1 MTDYRETVFL
11 PSLFLWQTQVLNFF
25 VILFKLNLYVIYG
38 ILVLYDNLAVIL
50 IFVGIFSVPQ
60 GSTKNVLN
68 KKGGE
73 TMIKKIFRYVITL
86 VVMTVAVGLLYALY
100 NNNIWGIQQYV
111 ADYAVVLVG
120 IFIGIIYFILFSD
133 VAADAIMKQLG
144 VAEGKLVKMDIKEL
158 ITGVAG
164 VVIGLIIANLIG
176 VALNG
181 YGIVGTGITV
191 ILNITLGVLGY
202 RVATKKRDE
211 LDMPM
216 FKSSQTK
223 VSAGRPKILDTS
235 VIIDGRIL
243 DLLHTGFIEG
253 KIVIPTF
260 VLDELRHI
268 ADSSDAL
275 KRNRGRRG
283 LDILNEIQKQLE
295 VPVIIKEFNTKEK
308 LEVDSKLLKMAEK
321 MDAYV
326 VTNDYNLNKVA
337 EVRGVK
343 VLNINEL
350 ANAVKPMLLPGE
362 EMTVTIIKAGKENGQ
377 GIAYLNDGTMIVVE
391 GGSRR
396 IGETLEVVV
405 TSVLQTSAG
414 RMIFTKIKSE

>member
-1 MTDYRETVFL
+1 
-11 PSLFLWQTQVLNFF
+11 
-25 VILFKLNLYVIYG
+25 
-38 ILVLYDNLAVIL
+38 
-50 IFVGIFSVPQ
+50 
-60 GSTKNVLN
+60 
-68 KKGGE
+68 
-73 TMIKKIFRYVITL
+73 MIKKIFRYVITL

-100 NNNIWGIQQYV
+100 NNNIWGIQEYV
-111 ADYAVVLVG
+111 ADYAVILFG

-133 VAADAIMKQLG
+133 VAADAIMKQVG
-144 VAEGKLVKMDIKEL
+144 IAEGKLVKMEIKEL
-158 ITGVAG
+158 ITGVSG
-164 VVIGLIIANLIG
+164 IVIGLIIANLIG

-202 RVATKKRDE
+202 RVATRKRDE
-211 LDMPM
+211 LEMPM
-216 FKSSQTK
+216 FSKSAQTK

-268 ADSSDAL
+268 ADSSDSL

-283 LDILNEIQKQLE
+283 LDILNEIQKQLD

-308 LEVDSKLLKMAEK
+308 IEVDSKLLKMAEK

-337 EVRGVK
+337 EVQGVR

-350 ANAVKPMLLPGE
+350 ANAVKPMLIPGE

-377 GIAYLNDGTMIVVE
+377 GIAYLNDGTMIVIE
-391 GGSRR
+391 GGSER
-396 IGETLEVVV
+396 IGETLQVVV
-405 TSVLQTSAG
+405 TRDRKSVV
-414 RMIFTKIKSE
+414 

>member
-1 MTDYRETVFL
+1 
-11 PSLFLWQTQVLNFF
+11 
-25 VILFKLNLYVIYG
+25 
-38 ILVLYDNLAVIL
+38 
-50 IFVGIFSVPQ
+50 
-60 GSTKNVLN
+60 
-68 KKGGE
+68 
-73 TMIKKIFRYVITL
+73 MIKKIFRYVITL

-100 NNNIWGIQQYV
+100 NNNIWGIQEYV
-111 ADYAVVLVG
+111 ADYAVILFG

-133 VAADAIMKQLG
+133 VAADAIMKQVG
-144 VAEGKLVKMDIKEL
+144 IAEGKLVKMEIKEL
-158 ITGVAG
+158 ITGVSG
-164 VVIGLIIANLIG
+164 IVIGLIIANLIG

-202 RVATKKRDE
+202 RVATRKRDE
-211 LDMPM
+211 LEMPM
-216 FKSSQTK
+216 FSKSAQTK

-268 ADSSDAL
+268 ADSSDSL

-283 LDILNEIQKQLE
+283 LDILNEIQKQLD

-308 LEVDSKLLKMAEK
+308 IEVDSKLLKMAEK

-337 EVRGVK
+337 EVQGVR

-350 ANAVKPMLLPGE
+350 ANAVKPMLIPGE

-377 GIAYLNDGTMIVVE
+377 GIAYLNDGPMIVIE
-391 GGSRR
+391 GGSER
-396 IGETLEVVV
+396 IGETLQVVV

-414 RMIFTKIKSE
+414 RMIFTKIKE

>member
-1 MTDYRETVFL
+1 
-11 PSLFLWQTQVLNFF
+11 
-25 VILFKLNLYVIYG
+25 
-38 ILVLYDNLAVIL
+38 
-50 IFVGIFSVPQ
+50 
-60 GSTKNVLN
+60 
-68 KKGGE
+68 
-73 TMIKKIFRYVITL
+73 MIKKIFMYVITL

-100 NNNIWGIQQYV
+100 NNNIWGIQEYV
-111 ADYAVVLVG
+111 ADYAVILFG

-133 VAADAIMKQLG
+133 VAADAIMKQVG
-144 VAEGKLVKMDIKEL
+144 IAEGKLVKMEIKEL
-158 ITGVAG
+158 ITGVSG
-164 VVIGLIIANLIG
+164 IVIGLIIANLIG

-202 RVATKKRDE
+202 RVATRKRDE
-211 LDMPM
+211 LEMPM
-216 FKSSQTK
+216 FSKSAQTK

-268 ADSSDAL
+268 ADSSDSL

-283 LDILNEIQKQLE
+283 LDILNEIQKQLD

-308 LEVDSKLLKMAEK
+308 IEVDSKLLKMAEK

-337 EVRGVK
+337 EVQGVR

-350 ANAVKPMLLPGE
+350 ANAVKPMLIPGE

-377 GIAYLNDGTMIVVE
+377 GIAYLNDGTMIVIE
-391 GGSRR
+391 GGSER
-396 IGETLEVVV
+396 IGETLQVVV

-414 RMIFTKIKSE
+414 RMIFTKIKE

>member
-1 MTDYRETVFL
+1 
-11 PSLFLWQTQVLNFF
+11 
-25 VILFKLNLYVIYG
+25 
-38 ILVLYDNLAVIL
+38 
-50 IFVGIFSVPQ
+50 
-60 GSTKNVLN
+60 
-68 KKGGE
+68 
-73 TMIKKIFRYVITL
+73 MIKKIFRYVITL

-100 NNNIWGIQQYV
+100 NNNIWGIQEYV
-111 ADYAVVLVG
+111 ADYAVILFG

-133 VAADAIMKQLG
+133 VAADAIMKQVG
-144 VAEGKLVKMDIKEL
+144 IAEGKLVKMEIKEL
-158 ITGVAG
+158 ITGVSG
-164 VVIGLIIANLIG
+164 IVIGLIIANLIG

-202 RVATKKRDE
+202 RVATRKRDE
-211 LDMPM
+211 LEMPM
-216 FKSSQTK
+216 FSKSAQTK

-268 ADSSDAL
+268 ADSSDSL

-283 LDILNEIQKQLE
+283 LDILNEIQKQLD

-308 LEVDSKLLKMAEK
+308 IEVDSKLLKMAEK

-337 EVRGVK
+337 EVQGIR

-350 ANAVKPMLLPGE
+350 ANAVKPMLIPGE
-362 EMTVTIIKAGKENGQ
+362 EMTATIIKAGKENGQ
-377 GIAYLNDGTMIVVE
+377 GIAYLNDGTMIVIE
-391 GGSRR
+391 GGSER
-396 IGETLEVVV
+396 IGETLQVVV

-414 RMIFTKIKSE
+414 RMIFTKIKE

>member
-1 MTDYRETVFL
+1 
-11 PSLFLWQTQVLNFF
+11 
-25 VILFKLNLYVIYG
+25 
-38 ILVLYDNLAVIL
+38 
-50 IFVGIFSVPQ
+50 
-60 GSTKNVLN
+60 
-68 KKGGE
+68 
-73 TMIKKIFRYVITL
+73 MIRKIFRYVVTL
-86 VVMTVAVGLLYALY
+86 VVMTIAVGLLYAFY
-100 NNNIWGIQQYV
+100 NNNLWGIQEYIPDYV
-111 ADYAVVLVG
+111 VILFG

-133 VAADAIMKQLG
+133 VAADAIMKQVG
-144 VAEGKLVKMDIKEL
+144 IAEGKLVKMEIKEL
-158 ITGVAG
+158 ITGVFG
-164 VVIGLIIANLIG
+164 VVIGLVIANLIG

-191 ILNITLGVLGY
+191 ILNITLGFLGY
-202 RVATKKRDE
+202 RVATRKRDE
-211 LDMPM
+211 LEMPM
-216 FKSSQTK
+216 FKNSQVK
-223 VSAGRPKILDTS
+223 NSAGRPKILDTS

-253 KIVIPTF
+253 KIIIPTF

-268 ADSSDAL
+268 ADSSDGL

-295 VPVIIKEFNTKEK
+295 VPVVIKEFNTKEK
-308 LEVDSKLLKMAEK
+308 IEVDSKLLKMAEK

-337 EVRGVK
+337 EVRGVR

-377 GIAYLNDGTMIVVE
+377 GIAYLNDGTMIVID
-391 GGSRR
+391 GGNKF
-396 IGETLEVVV
+396 IGETIDVVV
-405 TSVLQTSAG
+405 TSVLQTAAG
-414 RMIFTKIKSE
+414 RMIFGKKKD